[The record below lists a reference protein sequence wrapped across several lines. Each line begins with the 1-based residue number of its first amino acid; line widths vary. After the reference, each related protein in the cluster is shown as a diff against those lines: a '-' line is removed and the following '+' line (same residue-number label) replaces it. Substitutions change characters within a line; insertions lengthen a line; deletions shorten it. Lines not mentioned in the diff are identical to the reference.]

1 MIACN
6 QPKQLLTPAMLLH
19 GLSGDP
25 FQPARDAGRSN
36 GRISRLGAMMN
47 AQTGAKPEVDTDID
61 TDVDT
66 DREEPWTILVHND
79 DVTPYDFVIDTLGH
93 IFNLSAE
100 IAETVAWE
108 AHSKGVAPVCSRPRA
123 EAKRLISD
131 AHARARSSGYPLSF
145 SMEPK
150 S

>member
-1 MIACN
+1 MVESK
-6 QPKQLLTPAMLLH
+6 QPKQILALANRLH
-19 GLSGDP
+19 GLPGDLLP
-25 FQPARDAGRSN
+25 LARGNGLSNDRGN
-36 GRISRLGAMMN
+36 GRILSLDAKMG
-47 AQTGAKPEVDTDID
+47 AQTDADPEVDTAID
-61 TDVDT
+61 AA
-66 DREEPWTILVHND
+66 REEPWTILVHND
-79 DVTPYDFVIDTLGH
+79 DVTPFDFVVDTLSH

-100 IAETVAWE
+100 IAETVTWE

-123 EAKRLISD
+123 EAKRLVTD